1 MHERVHFIL
10 FNLYISGGVIL
21 GLRTIL
27 HMNMIPEAQVLIIDK
42 LLAILCFFFYW
53 SDICEIYSTSLKY
66 LNVPNTAKEAKD
78 KEEREKRQN
87 QALK

>member
-27 HMNMIPEAQVLIIDK
+27 HMNMIPGNQVLLIDK
-42 LLAILCFFFYW
+42 LLAILCFFFYC

-66 LNVPNTAKEAKD
+66 LKVPNTAKEAKD
-78 KEEREKRQN
+78 KEEREMKQN